1 MLPLSRWLTDQ
12 TLLDNHRVSRFT
24 ASDVCNRDYIFLCSR
39 LIPNDS
45 QRELLAVKV
54 LDIGKDILKS
64 AATTKHGDADPSGP
78 QESTMSDA
86 DVGQR
91 SVTAVKWLQHA
102 LQIMER
108 TPESHD
114 NDGDELAA
122 NPSDG
127 MSRSHL
133 IKAS

>member
-1 MLPLSRWLTDQ
+1 M
-12 TLLDNHRVSRFT
+12 
-24 ASDVCNRDYIFLCSR
+24 
-39 LIPNDS
+39 
-45 QRELLAVKV
+45 KV

-64 AATTKHGDADPSGP
+64 AASNKDSGVPASGP
-78 QESTMSDA
+78 KGNTMSDA

-114 NDGDELAA
+114 DGSDELGVD
-122 NPSDG
+122 PPDG

-133 IKAS
+133 IKAR

>member
-1 MLPLSRWLTDQ
+1 MPVLNRLLTDQ

-24 ASDVCNRDYIFLCSR
+24 ASDVCNRDYIFLYSR
-39 LIPNDS
+39 LIPNDY

-64 AATTKHGDADPSGP
+64 TAITKHSDGAASG
-78 QESTMSDA
+78 SIMSDA

-114 NDGDELAA
+114 DNGDEPAA
-122 NPSDG
+122 DPSG
-127 MSRSHL
+127 EMSRSHL
-133 IKAS
+133 IKAR